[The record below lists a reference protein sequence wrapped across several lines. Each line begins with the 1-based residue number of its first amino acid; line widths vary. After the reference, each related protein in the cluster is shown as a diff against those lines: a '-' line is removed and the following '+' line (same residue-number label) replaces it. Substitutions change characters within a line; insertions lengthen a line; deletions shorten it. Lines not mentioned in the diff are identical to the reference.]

1 MKRIFLNGLLIF
13 FCFVAK
19 GAWGDVGFNL
29 KEPGSNGGPAL
40 LMLLV
45 TKTITPDDYANVV
58 KMASLLQPRFHDKW
72 KVLAKL
78 DSTGGNVSAALKIG
92 RFLRSKGAMAFIDE
106 GAVCLSSC
114 VYILAGAAYR
124 AVSGQVGIHR
134 PYEPNDQEISA
145 AAQKDKYKKIEKDIV
160 AYLQEMNIP
169 KRLYDDS
176 LFISPDR
183 IKMLTANELQG
194 YGLNVNDP
202 YADEARTVTEAK
214 KLGISR
220 KEYAARKARSQ
231 KECDLDSV
239 SNETPKD
246 KVISALNCQDAILEG
261 RR

>member
-1 MKRIFLNGLLIF
+1 MKGIFLNGLLLF

-19 GAWGDVGFNL
+19 GAWGDVGYNL
-29 KEPGSNGGPAL
+29 KEPSFNGGPAL
-40 LMLLV
+40 LTLFVKKTV
-45 TKTITPDDYANVV
+45 TPEDYANVA
-58 KMASLLQPRFHDKW
+58 KTASLIQSRFHDQW
-72 KVLAKL
+72 VVLAKL

-114 VYILAGAAYR
+114 VYILAGATNR
-124 AVSGQVGIHR
+124 AVGGRVGIHR

-145 AAQKDKYKKIEKDIV
+145 AAQKDKYKKMEKDIV

-169 KRLYDDS
+169 KRLYEDS

-183 IKMLTANELQG
+183 IKMLTASELQG

-202 YADEARTVTEAK
+202 YADEGSTVAKAK

-220 KEYAARKARSQ
+220 KEYAAREARSQ

-239 SNETPKD
+239 TNETPRD
-246 KVISALNCQDAILEG
+246 KVISALNCQTAILEG